1 MSNPLASPS
10 VTQSFGFANT
20 IAGVLGLNNWQ
31 LNPGSYNGCK
41 FHLITSGIL
50 SNLERFNPAA
60 GAISQVSGLLSRAN
74 LIGGIVPATNDS
86 LPYGTS
92 TVSKSISDTGSRKY
106 IRHRLPNS
114 NSNVL
119 EDLGWDGEIIKC
131 VGIMFGSSSV
141 QANNNLFNVMINPTS
156 VPLINRN
163 VLVHPVLGTIRDV
176 LLIGYKR
183 IHSSEAWKAI
193 AYEFTFETSSPI
205 LAQTSPLS
213 TLSQIASA
221 FSAVTSIY
229 SAINSSIGLAK
240 TLQIAGNNIV
250 NSFFQTNYNNTSIN
264 SATLIGV
271 SKLVYQ
277 NLTPATFKN
286 PTLEAINATT
296 VNLSVG
302 STSANTGITN
312 NVGIVN
318 SNQVATS
325 TFTGVGS
332 TPFTGVVSINLSQY
346 NAAFNTG
353 LTNGIS
359 KVVTLYAQSV
369 QNTINVIN
377 QSGQSNIFQSVIA
390 NLEAGVVALNNAAQ
404 SVLFNLL
411 ENTTKITV
419 KSVTSLEEIFSTYN
433 MNFEIAEN
441 IQQVLS
447 LNPGIFSSVNLIP
460 AGTQVV
466 LPNALSN

>member
-1 MSNPLASPS
+1 MANPLADSS
-10 VTQSFGFANT
+10 VTQSFGYANT

-41 FHLITSGIL
+41 FHLISSGVL
-50 SNLERFNPAA
+50 ANLEQYNPAA

-74 LIGGIVPATNDS
+74 LIGGVLPATNDN

-92 TVSKSISDTGSRKY
+92 TVSKNVTDTGSKKY
-106 IRHRLPNS
+106 VRHRLPNS

-131 VGIMFGSSSV
+131 VGLIFGSSAL
-141 QANNNLFNVMINPTS
+141 QANNNLFNVMINPNS
-156 VPLINRN
+156 VSILNRN

-176 LLIGYKR
+176 LLISYKR
-183 IHSSEAWKAI
+183 IHSSEYWKAI

-213 TLSQIASA
+213 NLSQIASA
-221 FSAVTSIY
+221 FNAITSVY
-229 SAINSSIGLAK
+229 SAINSSIGLAT
-240 TLQIAGNNIV
+240 TLFTAGKQVI
-250 NSFFQTNYNNTSIN
+250 NSYFQNNYNNSTIN
-264 SATLIGV
+264 SATLVGV
-271 SKLVYQ
+271 SKLIYQ
-277 NLTPATFKN
+277 NLTPATFTN
-286 PTLEAINATT
+286 PTLEAINSST
-296 VNLSVG
+296 VNLSIG
-302 STSANTGITN
+302 STTTSTGITN
-312 NVGIVN
+312 NVGTEN
-318 SNQVATS
+318 SSQVTTS
-325 TFTGVGS
+325 TFTGMGS
-332 TPFTGVVSINLSQY
+332 TPFTGVVNINLSQY
-346 NAAFNTG
+346 NTAFNTG
-353 LTNGIS
+353 LPNGIS

-369 QNTINVIN
+369 QNTINIIN
-377 QSGQSNIFQSVIA
+377 QSGQSSAFQSVIA
-390 NLEAGVVALNNAAQ
+390 NLEAGVVSLNNAAQ

-419 KSVTSLEEIFSTYN
+419 QSITSLEEIFAKYN
-433 MNFEIAEN
+433 MNFEIVSN

-447 LNPGIFSSVNLIP
+447 LNPGLFNSVNLIP